1 MPATMTRV
9 QGIKRYFEPKAGKYY
24 CYHRATG
31 KRIKEDFGSPEFFAR
46 LGEFD
51 KEAKGKADLA
61 ARPGTLREL
70 ILNYKLSDEFKDLMP
85 RSRSDYEKVF
95 DFLSP
100 LWNASLSAFTA
111 PKLNALRSQWRET
124 RGRRFINYIRS
135 VLSILFAHAM
145 GIGTMSNNPARDMK
159 KVKRPRNT
167 PAMNRPWSLAER
179 EAVLQHL
186 PPHLRLP
193 VAIGLYTGIREG
205 DVLRLPRK
213 IVAGNCINII
223 TSKRLVAIDIHVL
236 ADLRGA
242 LQEAPAHDA
251 CTLCANSRG
260 KPWTGSGF
268 RASFR
273 KELKKLEGRG
283 LIEPGLTF
291 HGLRHTVATVLV
303 EAGVS
308 AEDVAA
314 VLGQRSSK
322 MAEHYSR
329 EADRSRRSK
338 AAISKLKPLEKRG
351 QKAD

>member
-1 MPATMTRV
+1 MPANMARV

-31 KRIKEDFGSPEFFAR
+31 KRIIEEFGSPAFFLR
-46 LGEFD
+46 LAELD
-51 KEAKGKADLA
+51 KEATSTAVEA
-61 ARPGTLREL
+61 AKPGTLKAL
-70 ILNYKLSDEFKDLMP
+70 ILDYKQTDEFKDLSN
-85 RSRSDYEKVF
+85 RTRSDYEQVF
-95 DFLSP
+95 EFLEP
-100 LWNASLSAFTA
+100 LWGARLGAFTS
-111 PKLNALRSQWRET
+111 PELNKLRAEWRAK
-124 RGRRFINYIRS
+124 RGRRFVNYIRS
-135 VLSILFAHAM
+135 VLSILFAHA
-145 GIGTMSNNPARDMK
+145 IALGTMSTNPARDMK
-159 KVKRPRNT
+159 KVKRPRNAPT
-167 PAMNRPWSLAER
+167 MNRPWSMAER
-179 EAVLQHL
+179 QAVLQHL

-213 IVAGNCINII
+213 VIAGNCINIT

-236 ADLRGA
+236 ADLRRA
-242 LQEAPAHDA
+242 LREAPQHDA
-251 CTLCANSRG
+251 ITLCANSRG
-260 KPWTGSGF
+260 RPWTESGF

-273 KELKKLEGRG
+273 KELQKLAAAG
-283 LIEPGLTF
+283 LVQPGLTF

-314 VLGQRSSK
+314 VLGQRTSK

-338 AAISKLKPLEKRG
+338 AAIRKLRPLEKG
-351 QKAD
+351 GGKAK